1 MSFPD
6 DKFNLKDKSNEEL
19 HDWLAGFE
27 EGSPEYV
34 AGIEESMRRI
44 ADIEQKMETE
54 EAPVLR
60 REGIAMVIAVLAIA
74 VIIVYIVMTQ

>member
-6 DKFNLKDKSNEEL
+6 DEFNLKDKSNEEL

-34 AGIEESMRRI
+34 AGIEESMRRV
-44 ADIEQKMETE
+44 AAIEQVMEDE

-60 REGIAMVIAVLAIA
+60 REGIAMGIAILAILL
-74 VIIVYIVMTQ
+74 IIVYIVITQ